1 MLANVLHHFPS
12 RHMPKGIYS
21 VNIITCAGKPFKQC
35 RNGNHCERGITML
48 NKEVLE
54 CLEQNI
60 EGAQKIAYYMN
71 DGEGLSVQELML
83 DIKVDHFQGYEF
95 LLAIMLLV
103 TDDSAIERTRNRLFI
118 RWFRKEL
125 EAKGAAQTVERIA
138 NILSEENLY
147 FETKRKRLIE
157 LDKQNKL

>member
-1 MLANVLHHFPS
+1 MKRS
-12 RHMPKGIYS
+12 Q
-21 VNIITCAGKPFKQC
+21 KPPALFISLRQIRC
-35 RNGNHCERGITML
+35 LLYTS
-48 NKEVLE
+48 

-71 DGEGLSVQELML
+71 EGEGLSVQELML

-125 EAKGAAQTVERIA
+125 E
-138 NILSEENLY
+138 LS
-147 FETKRKRLIE
+147 LIHI
-157 LDKQNKL
+157 

>member
-1 MLANVLHHFPS
+1 
-12 RHMPKGIYS
+12 
-21 VNIITCAGKPFKQC
+21 
-35 RNGNHCERGITML
+35 ML

-125 EAKGAAQTVERIA
+125 EAKGC
-138 NILSEENLY
+138 LLY
-147 FETKRKRLIE
+147 TSPDMIRCWNDFRCFV
-157 LDKQNKL
+157 QNAGEAF